1 MTARRLLL
9 GWVLFALVCAQSLG
23 LLHRVA
29 HGATA
34 GSGAA
39 EVHAVTTRDLAAP
52 AAKGWIEALF
62 AHDKSGLGCKLF
74 DGLGQ
79 CGAAPNAAALSLP
92 LAAAAFTLPFAT
104 APPAQARPTP
114 FEARAPPVSR

>member
-23 LLHRVA
+23 FVHRVA
-29 HGATA
+29 HGAT
-34 GSGAA
+34 GA
-39 EVHAVTTRDLAAP
+39 EVHAAGTTRDLAAP
-52 AAKGWIEALF
+52 AAKGWVESLF
-62 AHDKSGLGCKLF
+62 AHDKTGLGCKLF

-79 CGAAPNAAALSLP
+79 CGAAPHAAPLALP

-104 APPAQARPTP
+104 APPALARPTP